1 MSNAPIPFI
10 DLKAQQAIIRDKID
24 AAIARVLDHGGYI
37 LGKEVGDFE
46 TQLAAFTGAEHVI
59 SCANGTDALQ
69 MILMAEGTGPNDAV
83 FVPAFTFVATGE
95 VAPLLGATPMFVDV
109 LPDTFNMDPASL
121 EAAIGK
127 AKDLGLNPKV
137 VIPVDLF
144 GQPANYLAI
153 QAIAERHD
161 LVVIADAAQGI
172 GASLNGTRAG
182 KLATW
187 TSTSFFPAKPLG
199 CYGDGGAIMTDDLA
213 RADLLKSIRFH
224 GKGDFKYDNVRIG
237 TNSRLDTI
245 QAAILIEKLAIFEAE
260 LIARDHIAAR
270 YTEALKDTLQ
280 TPVLMN
286 GATSAW
292 AQYTL
297 KVENRDAV
305 QAKLSEA
312 GIPTT
317 VYYPIP
323 MSRQTGYKDF
333 PVAPG
338 GVPVS
343 DTLAEQVLSLP
354 MHPYLDADTQ
364 DKIIDAVK
372 ATTS

>member
-199 CYGDGGAIMTDDLA
+199 CYGDGGAIMTDDPA